1 MSGGRRVTTT
11 QYRELGR
18 AAARK
23 DGPEKVTGRA
33 EYTVDVTVPNMLW
46 GRALRSPYAHARIVS
61 IDATQA
67 EALPG
72 VHAVLTGAHSLIQ
85 GVRIGR
91 RLFDV
96 PILAQ
101 GTALFIGDKVA
112 AVAADTP
119 DIAEAALSLI
129 EVEYEELPVVSDVR
143 AARADGAPPLHPA
156 VNSYDGLP
164 APVEGRHLNLFSH
177 QVWDKGD
184 IAGGFAGADVI
195 VEADYTLSKGH
206 QAYLESHNCVVKAEP
221 DGRVEIWASNKAPF
235 NMRAQMAQAYGI
247 PADSMKVNPT
257 YIGGDFGGKGSS
269 MDVPL
274 AYALSMAA
282 AGRPVKMVMDY
293 TEELQAANP
302 RHGGEV
308 AIRAGVKRDGTLVA
322 WHAEAYWNSGAYGGF
337 KPVPTANLVGA
348 QHLAGGPYRIPHV
361 RIDSWQVYTNS
372 VPGGHYRAPGE
383 PQSIFAAESH
393 MDSLA
398 RAIGMDPL
406 DFRLMN
412 MIGEGEETPTGHH
425 FVDLRARETLE
436 AAVSEAG
443 YHLPRPPYVG
453 RGMAMADHGAPGGET
468 HATVTVLDSGDVTVE
483 TPLFEQGAGQYTIL
497 AQVVSEEI
505 GVPIERIS
513 VVPRDTDSVSFDSG
527 IGGSHTTRLITVA
540 GHEAGS
546 LARQRLQQLAAELLG
561 WNEEAIAARDG
572 RLINENADES
582 IGIAELVARAGEPV
596 VARGHVQD
604 TSPSPMTSFGAQIAE
619 VRVDPDTGQVT
630 LQRFTTAH
638 DVGTIINPVSHQG
651 QLEGGVVQAIG
662 FTLMEALEVDE
673 SGRVANPSLAEFKI
687 PTASD
692 LPELRTVLI
701 EAPSGSGPYNVKSA
715 GESSNTPTAAAIA
728 NAIEDAVGV
737 RIRNLPITA
746 EAVYR
751 ALHSE

>member
-1 MSGGRRVTTT
+1 M
-11 QYRELGR
+11 
-18 AAARK
+18 
-23 DGPEKVTGRA
+23 
-33 EYTVDVTVPNMLW
+33 
-46 GRALRSPYAHARIVS
+46 
-61 IDATQA
+61 
-67 EALPG
+67 
-72 VHAVLTGAHSLIQ
+72 
-85 GVRIGR
+85 RIGR

-96 PILAQ
+96 PVLAQ
-101 GTALFIGDKVA
+101 GVALFIGDKVA
-112 AVAADTP
+112 AVAAETKDMA
-119 DIAEAALSLI
+119 DAALELI
-129 EVEYEELPVVSDVR
+129 DVEYEEMPAVTGVSTAR
-143 AARADGAPPLHPA
+143 AADAPVLHQN
-156 VNSYDGLP
+156 VNSYAGLP
-164 APVEGRHLNLFSH
+164 APVEGRHLNVFAH
-177 QVWDKGD
+177 QTWTKGD
-184 IAGGFAGADVI
+184 LEAGFAEADVI

-206 QAYLESHNCVVKAEP
+206 QAYLESHNCVVLAAD
-221 DGRVEIWASNKAPF
+221 DGRAEVWASNKAPF

-247 PADSMKVNPT
+247 PADSIKVHPT

-274 AYALSMAA
+274 AYALSRAT
-282 AGRPVKMVMDY
+282 GRPVKMAMDY
-293 TEELQAANP
+293 AEELLAANP

-308 AIRAGVKRDGTLVA
+308 TIRAGVRRDGALVA
-322 WHAEAYWNSGAYGGF
+322 WKAEAWWDSGAYGGF
-337 KPVPTANLVGA
+337 KPTPMANLVGA

-361 RIDSWQVYTNS
+361 RIDSWQVYTNT

-398 RAIGMDPL
+398 RSIGMDPL
-406 DFRLMN
+406 DFRLVN
-412 MIGEGEETPTGHH
+412 VIGDGEATPTNHH
-425 FVDLRARETLE
+425 FEDLRARETLE
-436 AAVSEAG
+436 AAVAAAA
-443 YHLPRPPYVG
+443 YHDPKPRNVG

-468 HATVTVLDSGDVTVE
+468 TATVTVLPTGDVSVE

-505 GVPIERIS
+505 GVPVERVR

-546 LARQRLQQLAAELLG
+546 QARHRLQQLAAELLG

-572 RLINENADES
+572 RLINEGSGES
-582 IGIAELVARAGEPV
+582 IEIADLVGRAGAPV

-619 VRVDPDTGQVT
+619 VRVDPETGAVT
-630 LQRFTTAH
+630 LERFTTAH

-651 QLEGGVVQAIG
+651 QLEGGVVQALG
-662 FTLMEALEVDE
+662 FTLMEGLVVDE

-687 PTASD
+687 PTTPD
-692 LPELRTVLI
+692 LPELRTVLV
-701 EAPSGSGPYNVKSA
+701 EAHSGSGPYNIKSA

-728 NAIEDAVGV
+728 NAIEDAIGV
-737 RIRNLPITA
+737 RIRDLPITA

-751 ALHSE
+751 ALKDRG